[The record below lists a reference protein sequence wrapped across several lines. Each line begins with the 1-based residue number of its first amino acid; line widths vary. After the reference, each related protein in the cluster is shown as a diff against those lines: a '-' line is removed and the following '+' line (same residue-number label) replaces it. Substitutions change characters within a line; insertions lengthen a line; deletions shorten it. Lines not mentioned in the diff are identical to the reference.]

1 MLSVF
6 LLCLFLVSSKKAP
19 LSLSEVL
26 QKTKGQLDDLSSSI
40 DGYTKALSSDLADAS
55 DSAQGAVKGET
66 RQINTEIE
74 DYKAALKEII
84 KQVDVEMHDYNR
96 ELAELESKQAKAIK
110 KDVNDTA
117 KIEAHYQ
124 RVMDHVSHNQASDIK
139 SLGKSTTKVQG
150 EEKKEIGKLM
160 VKLEKVLA
168 EMKKKEDAEAA
179 KEAAKEKKEADE
191 KAAAA
196 AAAAA
201 ASTDAPAD
209 DSSASSGD
217 DAAPASDDSAPASDD
232 SAPAAADDSAPAAS
246 DDSAPAAD
254 SSSDASA
261 TDSSAPASVV
271 AESLVGQEVESW
283 VSSHMVLG
291 LFVVLGAFLLSA
303 FWKFQSKYSP
313 IHSKKTDD
321 FVFTSTYYQSTNGF
335 KKQF

>member
-1 MLSVF
+1 M
-6 LLCLFLVSSKKAP
+6 A
-19 LSLSEVL
+19 
-26 QKTKGQLDDLSSSI
+26 
-40 DGYTKALSSDLADAS
+40 
-55 DSAQGAVKGET
+55 
-66 RQINTEIE
+66 
-74 DYKAALKEII
+74 
-84 KQVDVEMHDYNR
+84 
-96 ELAELESKQAKAIK
+96 
-110 KDVNDTA
+110 
-117 KIEAHYQ
+117 
-124 RVMDHVSHNQASDIK
+124 
-139 SLGKSTTKVQG
+139 
-150 EEKKEIGKLM
+150 
-160 VKLEKVLA
+160 KLEKVLA
-168 EMKKKEDAEAA
+168 QMKKKEDAEAA
-179 KEAAKEKKEADE
+179 AKAKAEDE
-191 KAAAA
+191 KEAA

-209 DSSASSGD
+209 DSSASSD
-217 DAAPASDDSAPASDD
+217 EAAPAS
-232 SAPAAADDSAPAAS
+232 DDSAPAAS